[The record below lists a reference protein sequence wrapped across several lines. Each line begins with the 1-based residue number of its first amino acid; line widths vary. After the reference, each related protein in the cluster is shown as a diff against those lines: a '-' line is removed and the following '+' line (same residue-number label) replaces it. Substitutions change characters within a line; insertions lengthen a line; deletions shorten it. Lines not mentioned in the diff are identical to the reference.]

1 MSTSTTQAAELSD
14 EIAASGYFPA
24 LIADAVADGVGG
36 EQIEAYCLHLEP
48 TFTHEQIHR
57 HLTVLVLTPTR
68 LVLVHTDEAPAQP
81 AQPAHPA
88 QPADHGP
95 VADQGQQAI
104 LSIESISLGGLTAVA
119 LTKVVADP
127 AGWRPG
133 SDRPAGGVTEAWLN
147 VGWGTVRRIELEP
160 AGCEDPQ
167 CTAEHGLTGTLS
179 SEDLTLRASV
189 AADGAPQIERLV
201 SFATAL
207 QRASGVVGA
216 SRGGR

>member
-1 MSTSTTQAAELSD
+1 MSTSTTLAAELSD

-24 LIADAVADGVGG
+24 LIADAVADGVGD

-48 TFTHEQIHR
+48 TFTHDQIHR

-68 LVLVHTDEAPAQP
+68 LVLVHTDEAPAH
-81 AQPAHPA
+81 AD
-88 QPADHGP
+88 QPADQGP
-95 VADQGQQAI
+95 APDQGQQAI
-104 LSIESISLGGLTAVA
+104 LSIESISLSGLTAVA

-207 QRASGVVGA
+207 QRATGVVGA
-216 SRGGR
+216 ARGGR